1 MPTYRSVSGSSAED
15 LFIELFSDTF
25 GAEKAGYLYSQYP
38 FSDIYQNSRFAD
50 FLIENGGRK
59 VAIEIDDE
67 ASHNPKLVSQN
78 KFYDDLLKQNSMIY
92 LGWDVYRWAVR
103 QMQQQPE
110 TVKDELRVFL
120 GQHPNFKEIEDYLPT
135 QRGKSLDG
143 SKLELKEHQKQ
154 ALAALEEMRCNF
166 ETIALLYH
174 ATGTGKTVTAV
185 MDAKRFGKRT
195 LFLAHTVELVDQAT
209 KTFRELWPR
218 ATVGRY
224 VESMKQGNAFVVC
237 GSIQSVALNLER
249 FKPDDFG
256 YIIVDEAHH
265 ASADTYQKV
274 LSYFTPEFTLGL
286 TATPER
292 ADDQNILDIFKNTAH
307 KLDIQTA
314 VEIGEL
320 VPVRCIR
327 IHTNI
332 DLTKVR
338 FNSVQ
343 YNIRDLES
351 KIYVPERNQL
361 IVDTWLQYV
370 KDKRT
375 VIFGL
380 SSAHVAA
387 TLAAVMVGYNVIVGQ
402 TPDGEPIRL
411 LGESVLNGTILMI
424 LATCTIS
431 TFATQRGAHNIAIKG
446 VRENDESTEHQDEHI
461 LIPVSN
467 EESVREL
474 VTLGNVLKSKKNHN
488 GFYALH
494 AIDNKVEDSG
504 LEKRARKILE
514 TAATAAAASD
524 IYLHELLR
532 YDVNISNAI
541 ASVAKEQSITDIV
554 MGLHRDKSPAIFLGK
569 ITGDLLGE
577 SNVTTYI
584 YKPVQPLA
592 TIKRHIVIIPSQAEK
607 EAGFLMWL
615 HKIGNLARNTG
626 TKIVVYA
633 PETTLKYI
641 EPLRRK
647 QTATVETV
655 LFKDWEKLPALLREL
670 RTDDCLWLA
679 MSRRERIS
687 YQPTMNKIPAYL
699 DQYLG
704 RNSFVLIYPV
714 QAGDPESRY
723 L

>member
-1 MPTYRSVSGSSAED
+1 MLLFAGITLPLEDPILKFLLILVIILAAPLLLNKLKIPYLLGLIIAGAVIGPHGLNLVLRDSSIILSGTAGLLYIMFLSGLDMDMSDFRKNGTRSLVIG
-15 LFIELFSDTF
+15 LYTF
-25 GAEKAGYLYSQYP
+25 CVPLLLGILAGYYILGFSIYSSILLAGLFASQTLIAYPIVSKLGIARDNAVTIAVGGTVITDTLALLLLTVIVGMVTGNTDDMFWYRLGISVVLCIAFIMLLFPLIGHWFFKHCSDNISQYI
-38 FSDIYQNSRFAD
+38 F
-50 FLIENGGRK
+50 
-59 VAIEIDDE
+59 V
-67 ASHNPKLVSQN
+67 LV
-78 KFYDDLLKQNSMIY
+78 M
-92 LGWDVYRWAVR
+92 
-103 QMQQQPE
+103 
-110 TVKDELRVFL
+110 VFL
-120 GQHPNFKEIEDYLPT
+120 GAYLAHLAGLEPIIGAFLAGLALNRLIPRTSPLMNRIEFVGNAIFIPFFLIGVGMLIDYRAFFRDWESIKVAAVMIVLIT
-135 QRGKSLDG
+135 AAKYI
-143 SKLELKEHQKQ
+143 
-154 ALAALEEMRCNF
+154 AALL
-166 ETIALLYH
+166 T
-174 ATGTGKTVTAV
+174 
-185 MDAKRFGKRT
+185 
-195 LFLAHTVELVDQAT
+195 Q
-209 KTFRELWPR
+209 KTF
-218 ATVGRY
+218 
-224 VESMKQGNAFVVC
+224 K
-237 GSIQSVALNLER
+237 
-249 FKPDDFG
+249 
-256 YIIVDEAHH
+256 
-265 ASADTYQKV
+265 
-274 LSYFTPEFTLGL
+274 LSS
-286 TATPER
+286 
-292 ADDQNILDIFKNTAH
+292 DQ
-307 KLDIQTA
+307 
-314 VEIGEL
+314 
-320 VPVRCIR
+320 
-327 IHTNI
+327 
-332 DLTKVR
+332 
-338 FNSVQ
+338 
-343 YNIRDLES
+343 
-351 KIYVPERNQL
+351 
-361 IVDTWLQYV
+361 
-370 KDKRT
+370 RT

-446 VRENDESTEHQDEHI
+446 VRENDEHQDEHI

-541 ASVAKEQSITDIV
+541 ASVVKEQSITDIV

-633 PETTLKYI
+633 PETTLKYM

-670 RTDDCLWLA
+670 RTDDCLWLV

-687 YQPTMNKIPAYL
+687 YQPAMNKIPAYL

>member
-1 MPTYRSVSGSSAED
+1 MLLFAGITLPLEDPILKFLLILVIILAAPLLLNKLKIPYLLGLIIAGAVIGPHGLNLVLRDSSIILSGTAGLLYIMFLSGLDMDMSDFRKNGTRSLVFG
-15 LFIELFSDTF
+15 LYTF
-25 GAEKAGYLYSQYP
+25 CVPLLLGILAGYYILGFSIYSSILLAGLFASQTLIAYPIVSKLGIARDKAVTIAVGGTVITDTLALLLLTVIVGMVTGNTDDMFWYRLGISVVLCIAFIMLLFPLIGHWFFKHCSDNISQYI
-38 FSDIYQNSRFAD
+38 F
-50 FLIENGGRK
+50 
-59 VAIEIDDE
+59 V
-67 ASHNPKLVSQN
+67 LV
-78 KFYDDLLKQNSMIY
+78 M
-92 LGWDVYRWAVR
+92 
-103 QMQQQPE
+103 
-110 TVKDELRVFL
+110 VFL
-120 GQHPNFKEIEDYLPT
+120 GAYLAHLAGLEPIIGAFLAGLALNRLIPRTSPLMNRIEFVGNAIFIPFFLIGVGMLIDYRAFFRDWESIKVAAVMIVLIT
-135 QRGKSLDG
+135 AAKYI
-143 SKLELKEHQKQ
+143 
-154 ALAALEEMRCNF
+154 AALL
-166 ETIALLYH
+166 T
-174 ATGTGKTVTAV
+174 
-185 MDAKRFGKRT
+185 
-195 LFLAHTVELVDQAT
+195 Q
-209 KTFRELWPR
+209 KTF
-218 ATVGRY
+218 
-224 VESMKQGNAFVVC
+224 K
-237 GSIQSVALNLER
+237 
-249 FKPDDFG
+249 
-256 YIIVDEAHH
+256 
-265 ASADTYQKV
+265 
-274 LSYFTPEFTLGL
+274 LSS
-286 TATPER
+286 
-292 ADDQNILDIFKNTAH
+292 DQ
-307 KLDIQTA
+307 
-314 VEIGEL
+314 
-320 VPVRCIR
+320 
-327 IHTNI
+327 
-332 DLTKVR
+332 
-338 FNSVQ
+338 
-343 YNIRDLES
+343 
-351 KIYVPERNQL
+351 
-361 IVDTWLQYV
+361 
-370 KDKRT
+370 RT

-446 VRENDESTEHQDEHI
+446 VRENDEHQDEHI

-514 TAATAAAASD
+514 TAAPAAAASD

-541 ASVAKEQSITDIV
+541 ASVVKEQSITDIV

-670 RTDDCLWLA
+670 RTDDCLWLV

-687 YQPTMNKIPAYL
+687 YQPAMNKIPAYL

>member
-1 MPTYRSVSGSSAED
+1 MLLFAGITLPLEDPILKFLLILVIILAAPLLLNKLKIPYLLGLIIAGAVIGPHGLNLVLRDSSIILSGTAGLLYIMFLSGLDMDMSDFRKNGTRSLVFG
-15 LFIELFSDTF
+15 LYTF
-25 GAEKAGYLYSQYP
+25 CVPLLLGILAGYYILGFSIYSSILLAGLFASQTLIAYPIVSKLGIARDKAVTIAVGGTVITDTLALLLLTVIVGMVTGNTDDMFWYRLGISVVLCIAFIMLLFPLIGHWFFKNCSDNISQYI
-38 FSDIYQNSRFAD
+38 F
-50 FLIENGGRK
+50 
-59 VAIEIDDE
+59 V
-67 ASHNPKLVSQN
+67 LV
-78 KFYDDLLKQNSMIY
+78 M
-92 LGWDVYRWAVR
+92 
-103 QMQQQPE
+103 
-110 TVKDELRVFL
+110 VFL
-120 GQHPNFKEIEDYLPT
+120 GAYLAHLAGLEPIIGAFLAGLALNRLIPRTSPLMNRIEFVGNAIFIPFFLIGVGMLIDYRAFFRDWESIKVAAVMIVLIT
-135 QRGKSLDG
+135 AAKYI
-143 SKLELKEHQKQ
+143 
-154 ALAALEEMRCNF
+154 AALL
-166 ETIALLYH
+166 T
-174 ATGTGKTVTAV
+174 
-185 MDAKRFGKRT
+185 
-195 LFLAHTVELVDQAT
+195 Q
-209 KTFRELWPR
+209 KTF
-218 ATVGRY
+218 
-224 VESMKQGNAFVVC
+224 K
-237 GSIQSVALNLER
+237 
-249 FKPDDFG
+249 
-256 YIIVDEAHH
+256 
-265 ASADTYQKV
+265 
-274 LSYFTPEFTLGL
+274 LSS
-286 TATPER
+286 
-292 ADDQNILDIFKNTAH
+292 DQ
-307 KLDIQTA
+307 
-314 VEIGEL
+314 
-320 VPVRCIR
+320 
-327 IHTNI
+327 
-332 DLTKVR
+332 
-338 FNSVQ
+338 
-343 YNIRDLES
+343 
-351 KIYVPERNQL
+351 
-361 IVDTWLQYV
+361 
-370 KDKRT
+370 RT

-446 VRENDESTEHQDEHI
+446 VRENDEHQDEHI

-541 ASVAKEQSITDIV
+541 ASVVKEQSITDIV

-670 RTDDCLWLA
+670 RTDDCLWLV

-687 YQPTMNKIPAYL
+687 YQPAMNKIPAYL